1 VALTRNGKPAAVLI
15 GHDDLESLEET
26 LSILSDPTAM
36 TQIRESEQTLA
47 AGEPASTPA
56 ELRAQLENRRDAAA

>member
-1 VALTRNGKPAAVLI
+1 VVLTRNGNPAAVLI
-15 GHDDLESLEET
+15 SHDDLESLKET

-36 TQIRESEQTLA
+36 AQIRESEQTLA
-47 AGEPASTPA
+47 AGQPATTPA